1 MKNKNEKALTLLS
14 LIVTIILLLI
24 LASIAIVTL
33 TGDNGLFLRAKQ
45 AKKNTVDAQEQENI
59 TLAGYEEQI
68 SKYVLNGEIDNDY
81 ISKDIEDFTPTI
93 VECSGTYILAKVEN
107 IKVNNGNK
115 ICAYIWILNGKVVGG
130 TSENSYKYVNLESS
144 KEYVIQVVAVD
155 ENCKLKIS
163 KAISAKTADR
173 IYLYAYGKTFEGITG
188 GLTHINRTRYGGC
201 SVTFDN
207 DKIYIDAYSNG
218 GGGGIVTNKAIDLTE
233 YRYIKAKGEMTEY
246 AYGDS
251 YGRILATSSSNLWGS
266 SVIPNG
272 NTKYS
277 CSKLEKGELILEND
291 ISSLTG
297 EYYIMNGFNQSRGY
311 IYEIWLEK

>member
-1 MKNKNEKALTLLS
+1 MKNKKERAITLIAL
-14 LIVTIILLLI
+14 IITIILLLI
-24 LASIAIVTL
+24 LASVAIVTL
-33 TGDNGLFLRAKQ
+33 TGNNGLFIRAKQ

-68 SKYVLNGEIDNDY
+68 SKYVLNEETVNDY

-173 IYLYAYGKTFEGITG
+173 TYLYSYGKIFEGITG
-188 GLTHINRTRYGGC
+188 GLSHINRNNYGGC

-233 YRYIKAKGEMTEY
+233 YKYIKVKGEMTEY
-246 AYGDS
+246 AYGNS
-251 YGRILATSSSNLWGS
+251 YGRILAITPSNLWGS
-266 SVIPNG
+266 SAIPN
-272 NTKYS
+272 NNIMYS
-277 CSKLEKGELILEND
+277 KSNLDKGKLILEND